1 MKRFYVQTIVAAG
14 VAVMGLTLGA
24 AAQTSPALLNS
35 IEVQRLVASRDPT
48 AHARLRDHFTAL
60 AATYD
65 AQARQHS
72 AMAQGFAGN
81 STHPTLGMGEHCK
94 RLADIATQEATTV
107 KEIATYHGQLAAGA
121 AETVPR
127 NAAPYEGGKGA
138 PAPTEKQL
146 HDLAA
151 GAGTPAD
158 RRSLAEYY
166 LNVARAQEAAATE
179 HAAMAQTY
187 RASSNRQGAA
197 SDPAIHCD
205 RMVMLS
211 RAAAK
216 EARAAEAQQRQLANV
231 G

>member
-1 MKRFYVQTIVAAG
+1 MKRFYVRTIVAAG
-14 VAVMGLTLGA
+14 VAITGLALGA
-24 AAQTSPALLNS
+24 GAQTAPALLNS
-35 IEVQRLVASRDPT
+35 IEVQRLVASSDPT
-48 AHARLRDHFTAL
+48 SHARLRDHFTAV

-65 AQARQHS
+65 AEAGQHS

-81 STHPTLGMGEHCK
+81 PTHPIIGMSEHCK

-107 KEIATYHGQLAAGA
+107 KEIAAYHGQLAAGA
-121 AETVPR
+121 AATVPR

-138 PAPTEKQL
+138 PAPSEKQL

-151 GAGTPAD
+151 GAATPSD
-158 RRSLAEYY
+158 HHSLAEYY
-166 LNVARAQEAAATE
+166 LNVARAQEAAATQ
-179 HAAMAQTY
+179 HAAMAQAY

-205 RMVMLS
+205 RMVMLA

-216 EARAAEAQQRQLANV
+216 EARAAEAQHRQLANV